1 MNTKSSN
8 LLEDIAKYIILQNDD
23 IRHAHSIT
31 SKSLFLNNF
40 YFLMNQRTSY
50 NNIAMFTFANML
62 PYSSIEERNSVIGL
76 CRQKSNE
83 CDRALSEL
91 LSNTLKDKIIS
102 MCAERNVRGYR

>member
-1 MNTKSSN
+1 MNASLSN
-8 LLEDIAKYIILQNDD
+8 MLEDMAKYIILQNDD

-40 YFLMNQRTSY
+40 YFLMNQRTCY

-62 PYSSIEERNSVIGL
+62 RHSSIEERNSIIGL

-83 CDRALSEL
+83 CDSALSEL
-91 LSNTLKDKIIS
+91 LFNTLKDKIIS
-102 MCAERNVRGYR
+102 LCAERNVHRYR